1 MVLLIITLSSA
12 AQGAGEDAKSEAQ
25 TGSLLLAPR
34 AYYYGGYP
42 AQRSSSYTGGFNRI
56 VERSAE
62 AVPAPA
68 AAPTYRKVAPAP
80 AATST
85 YRRAVP
91 YFRRY

>member
-1 MVLLIITLSSA
+1 MLFITLSSA

-25 TGSLLLAPR
+25 TGSMLHAPR

-42 AQRSSSYTGGFNRI
+42 AQRSSIYTGGFNRF
-56 VERSAE
+56 VKRSAE
-62 AVPAPA
+62 AVPASA
-68 AAPTYRKVAPAP
+68 AAPA
-80 AATST
+80 

>member
-1 MVLLIITLSSA
+1 LLFITLSSA
-12 AQGAGEDAKSEAQ
+12 AQGAGEDAKSETQ

-42 AQRSSSYTGGFNRI
+42 AQRSSIYTGGFNKI
-56 VERSAE
+56 VKRSAE
-62 AVPAPA
+62 AVPASA

-80 AATST
+80 AAAPT
-85 YRRAVP
+85 YRGAAP